1 MSPVSRDRSTALS
14 TGESLLKHKA
24 SFYFQVFPR
33 HPQALS
39 TLLQISSKDAIEMG
53 SMELTVPKKELL
65 KLIARMQGVA
75 ERKSTMPVLS
85 NVFMAVDG
93 PSTLRIAATDLY
105 LALVGRVTVDVSK
118 GGSIAVPA
126 KDLLE
131 RIRMMPDGPIHLATQ
146 DNATTTIKAAG
157 SARRYT
163 LRGMPGDDFPPL
175 PSPAEGSP
183 SLALDVDVLQEL
195 VAKTYFSISTD
206 ETRAHLN
213 SALFEWDGDVTRM
226 VSTDGHRLSKMEV
239 KVSGRQASATMLIPL
254 KAIHELR
261 RLCDDIASEAKD
273 RGDEGGASK
282 AQLQITQSGS
292 SAFFQGAGMTFA
304 VRLVDAQFPPYGQVI
319 PQQSEKLVRVPRAPF
334 ADALRA
340 VSVAASER
348 TGGVKL
354 GFSKG
359 TMRITTE
366 SPESGEGF
374 DEVPIEYGG
383 ANITIGFNAKYFLDV
398 LGALDEDEVEL
409 GLGGELDP
417 AVVKPVGPRQFL
429 AVVMPMRI

>member
-1 MSPVSRDRSTALS
+1 
-14 TGESLLKHKA
+14 
-24 SFYFQVFPR
+24 
-33 HPQALS
+33 
-39 TLLQISSKDAIEMG
+39 
-53 SMELTVPKKELL
+53 MELTVPKKELL
-65 KLIARMQGVA
+65 KLLTRMQGVA

-85 NVFMAVDG
+85 NVLLAVDG
-93 PSTLRIAATDLY
+93 PSALRIAATDLY

-118 GGSIAVPA
+118 GGSVAVPA

-131 RIRMMPDGPIHLATQ
+131 RVRMMPEGPIHLAAQ
-146 DNATTTIKAAG
+146 DNATTILKAAG

-175 PSPAEGSP
+175 PAPSEGSP
-183 SLALDVDVLQEL
+183 SLALDVEVLQEL
-195 VAKTYFSISTD
+195 VAKTHFSVSTD

-213 SALFEWDGDVTRM
+213 SALFEWDGDVVRM
-226 VSTDGHRLSKMEV
+226 VTTDGHRLSKMDV

-254 KAIHELR
+254 KAIQELR
-261 RLCDDIASEAKD
+261 RLSDDIVAETREASK
-273 RGDEGGASK
+273 EGGAK
-282 AQLQITQSGS
+282 PQLQITQSGS
-292 SAFFQGAGMTFA
+292 SAFFQGGGMSFA
-304 VRLVDAQFPPYGQVI
+304 VRLVDAQFPPYAQVI
-319 PQQSEKLVRVPRAPF
+319 PQQSEKQVRVPRAAF

-354 GFSKG
+354 ALTKG

-366 SPESGEGF
+366 SPESGEGS
-374 DEVPIEYGG
+374 DEVPIEYAGP
-383 ANITIGFNAKYFLDV
+383 NMTIGFNARYFLDV
-398 LGALDEDEVEL
+398 LGALDEDEVQL

-417 AVVKPVGPRQFL
+417 AVVRPVGQRQFL

>member
-1 MSPVSRDRSTALS
+1 
-14 TGESLLKHKA
+14 
-24 SFYFQVFPR
+24 
-33 HPQALS
+33 
-39 TLLQISSKDAIEMG
+39 
-53 SMELTVPKKELL
+53 MELTVPKKDLL
-65 KLIARMQGVA
+65 KLVTRMQGVA

-85 NVFMAVDG
+85 NVLMAVDG
-93 PSTLRIAATDLY
+93 PSALRIAATDLY

-118 GGSIAVPA
+118 GGSVAVSA

-131 RIRMMPDGPIHLATQ
+131 RVRMMPDGPIHLASQ

-175 PSPAEGSP
+175 PTPSEGSP
-183 SLALDVDVLQEL
+183 SLAIDVEVLQEL
-195 VAKTYFSISTD
+195 VAKTHFSISAD

-213 SALFEWDGDVTRM
+213 SALFEWDGDLVRM
-226 VSTDGHRLSKMEV
+226 VTTDGHRLSKMEV
-239 KVSGRQASATMLIPL
+239 KVTGRQASATMLIPL

-261 RLCDDIASEAKD
+261 RLSDDIVAEVKETAKD
-273 RGDEGGASK
+273 GAPK

-292 SAFFQGAGMTFA
+292 SAFFQGGGMSFA
-304 VRLVDAQFPPYGQVI
+304 VRLVDAQFPPYSQVI

-340 VSVAASER
+340 VSIAASER

-354 GFSKG
+354 ALSKG

-374 DEVPIEYGG
+374 DEIPIEYAGP
-383 ANITIGFNAKYFLDV
+383 NMTIGFNAKYFLDV
-398 LGALDEDEVEL
+398 LGALDEDEVQL

-417 AVVKPVGPRQFL
+417 AVVRPVGPRQFL

>member
-1 MSPVSRDRSTALS
+1 
-14 TGESLLKHKA
+14 
-24 SFYFQVFPR
+24 
-33 HPQALS
+33 
-39 TLLQISSKDAIEMG
+39 
-53 SMELTVPKKELL
+53 MELTVPKKDLL
-65 KLIARMQGVA
+65 RLVQRMQGVA

-85 NVFMAVDG
+85 NVLLAVDG
-93 PSTLRIAATDLY
+93 PSALRVAATDLY
-105 LALVGRVTVDVSK
+105 LALIGRIPVEVSK
-118 GGSIAVPA
+118 GGSVAVPA

-131 RIRMMPDGPIHLATQ
+131 RIRNMPEGPIQLASL

-175 PSPAEGSP
+175 PSPSEGSP
-183 SLALDVDVLQEL
+183 SLALDVGVLQEL
-195 VAKTYFSISTD
+195 IAKTHFSISND

-213 SALFEWDGDVTRM
+213 SALFEWDGDVVRM
-226 VSTDGHRLSKMEV
+226 VTTDGHRLSKMEV
-239 KVSGRQASATMLIPL
+239 KVTGRQASATMLIPL
-254 KAIHELR
+254 KAIQELR
-261 RLCDDIASEAKD
+261 RLCDDLAAESK
-273 RGDEGGASK
+273 EGGK

-292 SAFFQGAGMTFA
+292 SAFFQGGGMSFA
-304 VRLVDAQFPPYGQVI
+304 VRLVDAQFPPYTQVI
-319 PQQSEKLVRVPRAPF
+319 PQQSEKIVRVPRSAF
-334 ADALRA
+334 ADALKA

-354 GFSKG
+354 QLSQG

-374 DEVPIEYGG
+374 DEIPIEFAGP
-383 ANITIGFNAKYFLDV
+383 NMTIGFNAKYFLDV
-398 LGALDEDEVEL
+398 LAALDEEEVEL

-417 AVVKPVGPRQFL
+417 AVVRPAGPRQFL